1 MPRPGLLDVCRA
13 QRHADF
19 WSVMCALVPSG
30 RRRKREKR
38 TNKQRDKSCFIP
50 SLSASRPLTN
60 ATVARPR
67 RSRAQHGLRAG
78 ARDLTCGSRGVSE
91 RGHARHGPE
100 GSSRNGNSTP
110 TLTWCKRAPS
120 TSQIDPASATRSSTS
135 VCSSTHVSVGSGV
148 VGSRAWPL
156 AFDQC
161 RKARLEGWWV
171 VSWVL
176 VDARAQKQLGG
187 VGDRRHAHATLSYLC
202 AAPTTGWRE
211 LGMLCR
217 VAVGR
222 NGPQCQLFFQRQTVP
237 PFPVSRN
244 HRSHAGR
251 KTQERWYGF
260 GTVVVPRA
268 PQLKR

>member
-78 ARDLTCGSRGVSE
+78 ARNLTCGSRGVSE

-100 GSSRNGNSTP
+100 GSSRNGNSF
-110 TLTWCKRAPS
+110 
-120 TSQIDPASATRSSTS
+120 IDAQLEPARSVVDQLRT
-135 VCSSTHVSVGSGV
+135 CERDALEHLGV
-148 VGSRAWPL
+148 
-156 AFDQC
+156 
-161 RKARLEGWWV
+161 
-171 VSWVL
+171 
-176 VDARAQKQLGG
+176 QLGARERG
-187 VGDRRHAHATLSYLC
+187 HGGRR
-202 AAPTTGWRE
+202 AA
-211 LGMLCR
+211 R
-217 VAVGR
+217 VALGIW
-222 NGPQCQLFFQRQTVP
+222 PC
-237 PFPVSRN
+237 
-244 HRSHAGR
+244 
-251 KTQERWYGF
+251 
-260 GTVVVPRA
+260 
-268 PQLKR
+268 

>member
-120 TSQIDPASATRSSTS
+120 TSQIDPASATRSSTP
-135 VCSSTHVSVGSGV
+135 VCSSAHVSVGSGV
-148 VGSRAWPL
+148 VGPRAWPL
-156 AFDQC
+156 AF
-161 RKARLEGWWV
+161 RLAEKHGWSWGWV
-171 VSWVL
+171 VGWVL
-176 VDARAQKQLGG
+176 VDACAQK
-187 VGDRRHAHATLSYLC
+187 
-202 AAPTTGWRE
+202 
-211 LGMLCR
+211 
-217 VAVGR
+217 
-222 NGPQCQLFFQRQTVP
+222 
-237 PFPVSRN
+237 
-244 HRSHAGR
+244 
-251 KTQERWYGF
+251 
-260 GTVVVPRA
+260 
-268 PQLKR
+268 